1 MIRID
6 RSSVPAPKALTD
18 SHAEARRTAAIEYFA
33 RAESK
38 RQQRRFDFRLVF
50 AQPELNERLR
60 ALFKDK
66 CAYCERLVS
75 FDKPGVP
82 FLDRFRP
89 VSGAIGGDGKVTVDA
104 YWWMAFEWQ
113 NMYGCC
119 AMCNR
124 AKGSRFP
131 ITGTRLTY
139 RDRLKMARE
148 RPLLLDP
155 CADDPDEHLLFHDDG
170 RVSGTTDRGRTTVEI
185 LSLNREELLTLRG
198 EVAKEMLVIRDSLS
212 SSDPSGLTL
221 DPALSFTAMRRQ
233 LLNRARQ
240 SPTRQKTLQSSARKG
255 QVAHESKHA
264 ASSLDAPNRDVQR
277 ERARTRYIQ
286 SVTLRNIGVHHE
298 LKVSLGGADATGAPW
313 MVLLGEN
320 GVGKSTLLKAIGFA
334 LAGQSQWEQ
343 LGPFALGLLPTRKGS
358 DGKVGEIEVRLT
370 DGEILQLRI
379 DAGRQ
384 LVSGTASDA
393 KLYVLGFGATRLPP
407 THAHPPPPEPSYLRL
422 LNLFDPFSPLGDA
435 VHWLCSLSALQFERA
450 GRALRSLLDLPE
462 TAVFHQR
469 RGTVWLD
476 ESGTATPIDQLSD
489 GYQTIIGVGCDI
501 MSVLLQSDLPI
512 ELAEGIVLIDE
523 IGNHLHPSWRMRI
536 VAALK
541 VAFPR
546 IQFIATT
553 HEPLCLRGLDN
564 DEVAVLRKD
573 AMGQVVLLADLPP
586 IRGMLVD
593 QILSSQYFGL
603 SSTVDPDFAAKL
615 DTYYGLMAKKDKS
628 AAEQAHLAEL
638 APMMDRMRLVG
649 DSPREQ
655 ILLRAIDNFVMEADK
670 SAKPIDPAQLP
681 EDVKNNLLGLLSDLG
696 LPGDG
701 AGEPPT

>member
-1 MIRID
+1 MIKIQ
-6 RSSVPAPKALTD
+6 RSTVPAPKTLTGP
-18 SHAEARRTAAIEYFA
+18 HADARRKAAIEYFA
-33 RAESK
+33 RSESK
-38 RQQRRFDFRLVF
+38 RQQRRFDFTLGF
-50 AQPELNERLR
+50 AQPDLNESLR

-66 CAYCERLVS
+66 CAYCERLVR
-75 FDKPGVP
+75 FDKSGAA

-89 VSGAIGGDGKVTVDA
+89 VSGAIGGKGEVTVDA

-131 ITGTRLTY
+131 VAGKRLTY
-139 RDRLKMARE
+139 RDREEMTRE
-148 RPLLLDP
+148 QPLLLDP
-155 CADDPDEHLLFHDDG
+155 CADDPDDHLLFHDDG
-170 RVSGTTDRGRTTVEI
+170 RVSGTTDRGRTTVEV
-185 LSLNREELLTLRG
+185 LSLNRTELLSLRG
-198 EVAKEMLVIRDSLS
+198 EVAKEMMAMRHSLT
-212 SSDPSGLTL
+212 SSDPS
-221 DPALSFTAMRRQ
+221 ALAIDSALPFAGMRRQ
-233 LLNRARQ
+233 LLGRALQ
-240 SPTRQKTLQSSARKG
+240 SPARQKTLQSSARKS
-255 QVAHESKHA
+255 QVAYESMHT

-286 SVTLRNIGVHHE
+286 SVTLRNIGIHE
-298 LKVSLGGADATGAPW
+298 EIKVSLGGADTTGAPW

-334 LAGQSQWEQ
+334 LAGQSQWDR

-358 DGKVGEIEVRLT
+358 EGEVGEIEVWLT
-370 DGEILQLRI
+370 DGEILHLRI

-384 LVSGTASDA
+384 LVSGTARDA

-407 THAHPPPPEPSYLRL
+407 THAHPPPQEPPYLRL
-422 LNLFDPFSPLGDA
+422 LNLFDPFSPLGNA
-435 VHWLCSLSALQFERA
+435 VDWLRGLPALQFERA
-450 GRALRSLLDLPE
+450 GRTLRSLLDLPE
-462 TAVFHQR
+462 TSVFQQR
-469 RGTVWLD
+469 RGTIWLD
-476 ESGTATPIDQLSD
+476 EPGTATPIDQLSD

-512 ELAEGIVLIDE
+512 EHAEGIVLIDE

-541 VAFPR
+541 TAFPR

-573 AMGQVVLLADLPP
+573 GNGRVLLLADLPP

-615 DTYYGLMAKKDKS
+615 ETYYTLVAKKEKTT
-628 AAEQAHLAEL
+628 AEQAELADL

-655 ILLRAIDNFVMEADK
+655 ILLKAIDNFILEADK
-670 SAKPIDPAQLP
+670 AARPIDPTQIP
-681 EDVKNNLLGLLSDLG
+681 KDVQDNLLGLLSNSG
-696 LPGDG
+696 VPPVG
-701 AGEPPT
+701 AAEPQA